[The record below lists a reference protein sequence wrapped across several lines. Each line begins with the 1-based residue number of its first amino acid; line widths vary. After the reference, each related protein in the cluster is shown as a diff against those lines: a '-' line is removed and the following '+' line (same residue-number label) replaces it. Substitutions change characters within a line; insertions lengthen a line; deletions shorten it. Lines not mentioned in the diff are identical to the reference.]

1 MDSPVVK
8 FVAVVFG
15 WPLTVLAA
23 IVAYEW
29 YLEAFDVP
37 TIDPPNRQR
46 IQHPNHHPTAVAA
59 LEEFG
64 ALAAAERAAVRR
76 NLGAAVVPVEA
87 WLDGLRGAGLGLVC
101 LGENHDEHTR
111 RFLAEGVF
119 PRLEVDTL
127 FLEATAEGLGLIH
140 RQIDAG
146 SRRVALLKADI
157 SAIIDA
163 ARQKNPDLVVRG
175 IEETD
180 RQRNRRYR
188 RGRGSREESMA
199 ANMRR
204 WYEDGRRQVVLIGA
218 LHCKDRPE
226 WFYRH
231 AAAEIPGLA
240 AGGMLNVR
248 VVGEHQDGPI
258 EAFVYFLDELG
269 LAAGDFAIPDTD
281 ALDPRLR
288 DWFLLLWDQTLGPYR
303 AVVVFRPPAASGG

>member
-1 MDSPVVK
+1 M
-8 FVAVVFG
+8 
-15 WPLTVLAA
+15 LAA

-29 YLEAFDVP
+29 YLEVFHVP

-46 IQHPNHHPTAVAA
+46 IQHPNHHPTAVEA
-59 LEEFG
+59 LEGFG

-76 NLGAAVVPVEA
+76 NLGAAVVPLEA
-87 WLDGLRGAGLGLVC
+87 WLDGLWVAGLELVC

-111 RFLAEGVF
+111 RFLADRVF
-119 PRLEVDTL
+119 PRFEADAL
-127 FLEATAEGLGLIH
+127 FLEATAEGLGRIH
-140 RQIDAG
+140 SRIDAG
-146 SRRVALLKADI
+146 SRHVALLEADI
-157 SAIIDA
+157 SAIIVA
-163 ARQKNPDLVVRG
+163 AREKNPDLVVRG

-180 RQRNRRYR
+180 RQRKRRYR
-188 RGRGSREESMA
+188 LGRGSREESMA
-199 ANMRR
+199 ANMGR
-204 WYEDGRRQVVLIGA
+204 WYEDGRRHVVLIGA

-231 AAAEIPGLA
+231 AAAGIPDLT

-303 AVVVFRPPAASGG
+303 AVVVFQPPA